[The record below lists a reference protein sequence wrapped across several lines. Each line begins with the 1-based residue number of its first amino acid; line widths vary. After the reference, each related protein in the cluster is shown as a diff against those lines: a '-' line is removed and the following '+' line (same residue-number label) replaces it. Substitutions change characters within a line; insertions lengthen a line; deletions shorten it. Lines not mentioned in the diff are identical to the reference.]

1 MNYTLKDLMQTI
13 TLKIADNGVIKEIH
27 DDNINAGGDTYE
39 SVRLYEWSGGPENK
53 RKFMRDICLDI
64 GMDFGNSRIVNQ
76 IKIIEDWGI
85 HYEPTTSEAASRIKK
100 LEDEIKVLRN
110 HIKE

>member
-1 MNYTLKDLMQTI
+1 MQTI

-53 RKFMRDICLDI
+53 KKFMRDICLDI

-85 HYEPTTSEAASRIKK
+85 HYEPTKPEVKLRIKT
-100 LEDEIKVLRN
+100 LEKELKELHNR
-110 HIKE
+110 IKE

>member
-1 MNYTLKDLMQTI
+1 MQTI

-53 RKFMRDICLDI
+53 KKFMRDICLDI
-64 GMDFGNSRIVNQ
+64 GMDFGNSRLVNQ
-76 IKIIEDWGI
+76 IKIIEDWGM
-85 HYEPTTSEAASRIKK
+85 HYEPTKPEVLSRIKK
-100 LEDEIKVLRN
+100 LETEIIELRN
-110 HIKE
+110 RIKK